1 MRFNRAR
8 PFSFILPARALL
20 QRFAFALLIGAAIAL
35 MIVSQSEPGAFDRLR
50 AGVTDAVTP
59 VVAFFS
65 RPSATIVDVVE
76 NVESLAALR
85 EENASLRVANERLMR
100 WQTLALRLQRENDEL
115 RQSLKVVP
123 DPRASFVTARIAGEA
138 GGPFLR
144 TALLGAGERD
154 GVKKGQAVIGGHGLI
169 GRIVDVGGGSARVL
183 LISDLNSRVPVFI
196 GAQRVRA
203 VLAGDN
209 SDTPILEFL
218 SAEAKILAGDRI
230 VTSGEGG
237 VFPPG
242 LPVGTI
248 AKVTEAAVTVRPYAA
263 WDRLEFVSVLDFEL
277 PAPLPETRR
286 AGRVG
291 ALP

>member
-1 MRFNRAR
+1 MRFSRAR
-8 PFSFILPARALL
+8 PFSFILPGRALV

-35 MIVSQSEPGAFDRLR
+35 MIISQSESGALERIR
-50 AGVTDAVTP
+50 ARVTDLATP
-59 VVAFFS
+59 VVAFFA
-65 RPSATIVDVVE
+65 RPSATISDVVE
-76 NVESLAALR
+76 HVESLAALR
-85 EENASLRVANERLMR
+85 EENASLTVANDRLMR

-123 DPRASFVTARIAGEA
+123 DPRASYVTARIVGEA
-138 GGPFLR
+138 GGPFVR

-154 GVKKGQAVIGGHGLI
+154 GVKKGQVVLGGHGLI
-169 GRIVDVGGGSARVL
+169 GRIVDVGSGSARVL
-183 LISDLNSRVPVFI
+183 LITDLNSRVPVFI
-196 GAQRVRA
+196 GANRARA

-209 SDTPILEFL
+209 SDTPRLEFL
-218 SAEAKILAGDRI
+218 GAEVGIEPGDRV

-248 AKVTEAAVTVRPYAA
+248 ALVSEGEVEVRPYAS
-263 WDRLEFVSVLDFEL
+263 WDRLEFVSVLNIEL
-277 PAPLPETRR
+277 PAPLPQTRR
-286 AGRVG
+286 AGRVE